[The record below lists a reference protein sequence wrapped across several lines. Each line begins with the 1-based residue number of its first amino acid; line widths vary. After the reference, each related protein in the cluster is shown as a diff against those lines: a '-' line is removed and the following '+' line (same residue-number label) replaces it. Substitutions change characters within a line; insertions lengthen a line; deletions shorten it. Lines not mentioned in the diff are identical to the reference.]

1 MLMRACDSKEHRV
14 SDSTPATEPVGHE
27 THAPQTTAPVRYET
41 HIPQATAPV
50 RYETHAN
57 VATIT
62 LDRPDELNSLDL
74 ATKEALLAAVQRA
87 AADPAVRCVLVTGSG
102 RAFSVGQDLRE
113 HCDNLTTKTIEDVW
127 STVNDH
133 YTPLALA
140 LATMDKPV
148 VAAVNGVAAGAGMS
162 IALACDLRI
171 AAESAAFNTAF
182 TAVALS
188 CDTGASWTL
197 PRLVGTAKAAELL
210 MMPRTVKSAE
220 ALALGLVTDVV
231 PDHELAARAL
241 SVAGRLAAGPT
252 LAYASVKKAITYS
265 AAHPLGE
272 ALAFEGELM
281 ALTGASEDHRNAV
294 QAFVA
299 KQKPTF
305 EGR

>member
-1 MLMRACDSKEHRV
+1 M
-14 SDSTPATEPVGHE
+14 SDSTPMAKPTRHETDAASTTEPVL
-27 THAPQTTAPVRYET
+27 YE
-41 HIPQATAPV
+41 V
-50 RYETHAN
+50 DGN

-62 LDRPDELNSLDL
+62 LSRPDELNSLD
-74 ATKEALLAAVQRA
+74 AVTKEALLDAVQRA
-87 AADPAVRCVLVTGSG
+87 AADTGVRCALLTASG

-113 HCDNLTTKTIEDVW
+113 HSENLATLALEDVW

-182 TAVALS
+182 TAVGLS

-197 PRLVGTAKAAELL
+197 PRLVGPAKAAELL
-210 MMPRTVKSAE
+210 MLPRTIGSAE
-220 ALALGLVTDVV
+220 ALSLGLVSEVV
-231 PDHELAARAL
+231 PDLELAARAL
-241 SVAGRLAAGPT
+241 SVARRLAAGPT

-265 AAHPLGE
+265 ATHPLDE
-272 ALAFEGELM
+272 ALASEGQLM
-281 ALTGASEDHRNAV
+281 ALTGGSEDHRNAV
-294 QAFVA
+294 RAFVS

-305 EGR
+305 RGR